1 MCGDGKPCTRRA
13 DCASG
18 NCGVASANSVTYSIN
33 NHACGAGTCNWDP
46 AKQEGR
52 CSNTPTKTCF
62 PDVGAIVARGTAEVR
77 EGFYIAQLANLL
89 CMPSFDGGLV
99 DMIGGFPGMVYF
111 EGALPRDPEDGAA
124 MRSALLLVSIAMF
137 GCRPDTPATE
147 VVVTVDST
155 FGVPCTIDALR
166 VELDTCGTDRR
177 PARRGLAAG
186 LGHPRP
192 RQRPFVVGGDGDGHA
207 WRDAVRERERRRDLR
222 GRDLARAAVV
232 LDRTC
237 VPGPCPAIGVGGYHG
252 LPPQETR
259 RTCAGDAYA
268 SVPTLFVVRDICNST
283 SAMHVLPNT
292 DEAELALPVPLPFP
306 FRISARRSNRSGSA
320 RTGYLGFGAV
330 APNKGPATGVAR
342 PLGTDNTFGVRG
354 LLAFWDDLRTGTQG
368 ICVGTSGESPDR
380 ILWFTWK
387 EACFS
392 VNNMPC
398 ASTERLTFTA
408 AIEETTDRIYVGYHE
423 MVATGANADR
433 AKGLTAVVGI
443 TDDAPRGC
451 PSAACMPDGTCAG
464 TGVACHYTEVNTLRI
479 TTPLP
484 SVELVPR

>member
-1 MCGDGKPCTRRA
+1 M
-13 DCASG
+13 
-18 NCGVASANSVTYSIN
+18 
-33 NHACGAGTCNWDP
+33 
-46 AKQEGR
+46 
-52 CSNTPTKTCF
+52 
-62 PDVGAIVARGTAEVR
+62 RG
-77 EGFYIAQLANLL
+77 
-89 CMPSFDGGLV
+89 
-99 DMIGGFPGMVYF
+99 
-111 EGALPRDPEDGAA
+111 
-124 MRSALLLVSIAMF
+124 ALLLIAIAML
-137 GCRPDTPATE
+137 GCRPDTPSTE

-166 VELDTCGTDRR
+166 VELDTG
-177 PARRGLAAG
+177 GLIDVTLEEG
-186 LGHPRP
+186 SLPGSVTLVH
-192 RQRPFVVGGDGDGHA
+192 DGDLASSVVTVTGMRGGMPFA
-207 WRDAVRERERRRDLR
+207 TASDVATFEDETSLELR
-222 GRDLARAAVV
+222 FV

-237 VPGPCPAIGVGGYHG
+237 VPGPCPSIGVGGYHG

-283 SAMHVLPNT
+283 TAMHVLPNT

-306 FRISARRSNRSGSA
+306 FRIFGAPVEQIWISPN
-320 RTGYLGFGAV
+320 GYLGFGPI
-330 APNKGPATGVAR
+330 APNEGSATGVAR

-387 EACFS
+387 EACFA
-392 VNNMPC
+392 VNNTPC
-398 ASTERLTFTA
+398 AATERLTFTA

-423 MVATGANADR
+423 MVATGANSDR

-451 PSAACMPDGTCAG
+451 PSSACMPDGTCTG
-464 TGVACHYTEVNTLRI
+464 TGVACHYTEVNTLKI

-484 SVELVPR
+484 SV